1 MRPSPELR
9 TLLRRLRRS
18 RLAMVGMVLV
28 GFVIAFS
35 LLLPLL
41 LPFDPNQMNVRNA
54 LQPPSSVHLLGTD
67 HFGRDLL
74 ARLAYGGIIS
84 LQVGFAVTI
93 LSVLIG
99 VGLGALS
106 GFAGG
111 ATDTVIMRFMDALM
125 AFPGLLLAIA
135 LVAVFGG
142 TMGAIVLALTIV
154 GIPRFARVVRATVL
168 QRKEADYVVA
178 ATALGKR
185 PWKILLQDIL
195 PNCSGPIIVQA
206 TLKFPGAI
214 LGEAELSFLG
224 LGLPPPAPSW
234 GRMLQESRA
243 FMEVAPAAAILSGLA
258 IFITVLG
265 FNLLGDGIRDILD
278 PRAKHARG

>member
-1 MRPSPELR
+1 MQPSPEIR
-9 TLLRRLRRS
+9 TLLRRLRRN
-18 RLAMVGMVLV
+18 RLAVVGMVLV
-28 GFVIAFS
+28 GFVIVFS
-35 LLLPLL
+35 LVLPLL
-41 LPFDPNQMNVRNA
+41 LPFDPNRMNVRNA
-54 LQPPSSVHLLGTD
+54 LQPPGSVHLLGTD

-74 ARLAYGGIIS
+74 TRLAYGGIIS

-93 LSVLIG
+93 LSVIIG
-99 VGLGALS
+99 VGLGAVS
-106 GFAGG
+106 GFVGG
-111 ATDTVIMRFMDALM
+111 KIDTIIMRFMDALM

-135 LVAVFGG
+135 LVAIFGG

-154 GIPRFARVVRATVL
+154 GIPRFARVVRATVM

-178 ATALGKR
+178 AVALGKR
-185 PWKILLQDIL
+185 PWKILVQDIL

-214 LGEAELSFLG
+214 LGEAGLSFLG

-243 FMEVAPAAAILSGLA
+243 FMEVAPAAAIFSGLA

-265 FNLLGDGIRDILD
+265 FNLLGDGIRDVLD
-278 PRAKHARG
+278 PRARHARG

>member
-1 MRPSPELR
+1 MSLSPELR
-9 TLLRRLRRS
+9 TLLRRMWRS
-18 RLAMVGMVLV
+18 KLALIGLLLV

-35 LLLPLL
+35 LILPLL
-41 LPFDPNQMNVRNA
+41 LPFDPVQMNVRNA
-54 LQPPSSVHLLGTD
+54 LQPPGGVHLLGTD

-74 ARLAYGGIIS
+74 TRLAYGGIIS
-84 LQVGFAVTI
+84 LQVGFAVTMI
-93 LSVLIG
+93 SVVIG

-106 GFAGG
+106 GFVGG
-111 ATDTVIMRFMDALM
+111 VTDTLIMRLMDALM
-125 AFPGLLLAIA
+125 AFPGILLAIA

-142 TMGAIVLALTIV
+142 TMGAIILALTIV
-154 GIPRFARVVRATVL
+154 GVPRFARVVRATVM
-168 QRKEADYVVA
+168 QRKEADYVLA
-178 ATALGKR
+178 AVALGKR
-185 PWKILLQDIL
+185 PWKILVQDIL

-214 LGEAELSFLG
+214 LGEAGLSFLG

-243 FMEVAPAAAILSGLA
+243 FMEVAPSAAILSGLA
-258 IFITVLG
+258 IFVTVLG

-278 PRAKHARG
+278 PRAKHARS

>member
-1 MRPSPELR
+1 MSLSPELR
-9 TLLRRLRRS
+9 TLLRRMWRS
-18 RLAMVGMVLV
+18 KLALIGLALV

-35 LLLPLL
+35 LILPLL
-41 LPFDPNQMNVRNA
+41 LPFDPVQMNVRNA
-54 LQPPSSVHLLGTD
+54 LQPPGGVHLLGTD

-74 ARLAYGGIIS
+74 TRLAYGGIIS
-84 LQVGFAVTI
+84 LQVGFAVTMI
-93 LSVLIG
+93 SVVIG

-106 GFAGG
+106 GFVGG
-111 ATDTVIMRFMDALM
+111 VTDTLIMRLMDALM
-125 AFPGLLLAIA
+125 AFPGILLAIA

-142 TMGAIVLALTIV
+142 TMGAIILALTIV
-154 GIPRFARVVRATVL
+154 GVPRFARVVRATVM
-168 QRKEADYVVA
+168 QRKEADYVLA
-178 ATALGKR
+178 AVALGKR
-185 PWKILLQDIL
+185 PWKILVQDIL

-214 LGEAELSFLG
+214 LGEAGLSFLG

-243 FMEVAPAAAILSGLA
+243 FMEVAPSAAILSGLA

-278 PRAKHARG
+278 PRAKHARS

>member
-1 MRPSPELR
+1 MTVSPETRLF
-9 TLLRRLRRS
+9 LRRVRRS
-18 RLAMVGMVLV
+18 RLAVVGLVLV

-35 LLLPLL
+35 LLVPLL
-41 LPFDPNQMNVRNA
+41 VPFDPVQMNVRNA
-54 LQPPSSVHLLGTD
+54 LQPPGGAHLLGTD

-74 ARLAYGGIIS
+74 TRLAHGGIIS
-84 LQVGFAVTI
+84 LQVGFAVTL
-93 LSVLIG
+93 LSVAIG
-99 VGLGALS
+99 VGFGALS
-106 GFAGG
+106 GYAGG
-111 ATDTVIMRFMDALM
+111 AVDTAIMRFMDALM

-154 GIPRFARVVRATVL
+154 GVPRFARVVRATVM
-168 QRKEADYVVA
+168 QRRESDYVTA
-178 ATALGKR
+178 AVALGKR
-185 PWKILLQDIL
+185 PWKILVQDIL

-206 TLKFPGAI
+206 TLTFPGAI
-214 LGEAELSFLG
+214 LGEAGLSFLG

-243 FMEVAPAAAILSGLA
+243 FMEVAPSAAILSGLA

-265 FNLLGDGIRDILD
+265 FNLLGDGIRDVLD

>member
-1 MRPSPELR
+1 MTVSPETRLF
-9 TLLRRLRRS
+9 LRRVRRS
-18 RLAMVGMVLV
+18 RLAVVGLVLV

-35 LLLPLL
+35 LLVPLL
-41 LPFDPNQMNVRNA
+41 VPFDPVQMNVRNA
-54 LQPPSSVHLLGTD
+54 LQPPGGAHLLGTD

-74 ARLAYGGIIS
+74 TRLAHGGIIS
-84 LQVGFAVTI
+84 LQVGFAVTL
-93 LSVLIG
+93 LSVAIG
-99 VGLGALS
+99 VGFGALS
-106 GFAGG
+106 GYAGG
-111 ATDTVIMRFMDALM
+111 AVDTAIMRFMDALM

-154 GIPRFARVVRATVL
+154 GVPRFARVVRATVM
-168 QRKEADYVVA
+168 QRRESDYVTA
-178 ATALGKR
+178 AVALGKR
-185 PWKILLQDIL
+185 PWKILVQDIL

-206 TLKFPGAI
+206 TLTFPGAI
-214 LGEAELSFLG
+214 LGEAGLSFLG

-243 FMEVAPAAAILSGLA
+243 FMEVAPSAAILSGLA

-265 FNLLGDGIRDILD
+265 FNLLGDGIRDVLD
-278 PRAKHARG
+278 PRARHARG

>member
-1 MRPSPELR
+1 MSLSPELR
-9 TLLRRLRRS
+9 TLLRRMWRS
-18 RLAMVGMVLV
+18 KLALIGLALV

-35 LLLPLL
+35 LILPLL
-41 LPFDPNQMNVRNA
+41 LPFDPVQMNVRNA
-54 LQPPSSVHLLGTD
+54 LQPPGGVHLLGTD

-74 ARLAYGGIIS
+74 TRLAYGGIIS
-84 LQVGFAVTI
+84 LQVGFAVTMI
-93 LSVLIG
+93 SVVIG

-106 GFAGG
+106 GFVGG
-111 ATDTVIMRFMDALM
+111 VTDTLIMRLMDALM
-125 AFPGLLLAIA
+125 AFPGILLAIA

-142 TMGAIVLALTIV
+142 TMGAIILALTIV
-154 GIPRFARVVRATVL
+154 GVPRFARVVRATVM
-168 QRKEADYVVA
+168 QRKEADYVLA
-178 ATALGKR
+178 AVALGKR
-185 PWKILLQDIL
+185 PWKILVQDIL

-214 LGEAELSFLG
+214 LGEAGLSFLG

-243 FMEVAPAAAILSGLA
+243 FMEVAPSAAILSGLA
-258 IFITVLG
+258 IFVTVLG

-278 PRAKHARG
+278 PRAKHARS